1 MKKKVFK
8 IFGIVFLVVIA
19 TLIAAPFFLKG
30 KITDIIKNKVNHSVD
45 ATFDFRDANLSLF
58 SSFPNAKVSLENI
71 SLVNKTP
78 FEGDTLFSSNS
89 IELEMSIKELFK
101 DANEPITVKSLAI
114 DKALLNILVNE
125 KEEANY
131 DISKGE
137 KEESNTTNSGEN
149 SGFSFSMNSYTITN
163 TDINY
168 IDKSTGISLM
178 LKDMNHSGSGDLS
191 LATSELDTHTDALV
205 SFEMDST
212 NYLNNNKIKLDAI
225 IGIDLEKSKYTF
237 LKNKALIN
245 QLPLVFH
252 GFIQVNENNQ
262 ELDITFKT
270 PSSDFKNFLA
280 LIPEVYSKDIGN
292 VKTSGDFTVEGAFN
306 GVVDDTHIPKFNIA
320 IASHNASFKYPD
332 LPKTVQ
338 DINIDVAINNDSGIA
353 EDTYIDINKGTFRID
368 EDTFSVIANIKELM
382 GNTKVNAKL
391 KGIMNLANISKAYP
405 VPSDLDLQGLLNA
418 DISTAFDM
426 ASVEQEKYENTKT
439 QGTLQLKDFVYKSS
453 EVPNPIKLN
462 TTSVTFNPKT
472 VTLNTLEGKTGKT
485 DFKANGTIDNLLGFM
500 FNEDKVEGNFNL
512 NSNTFALDDFMVAE
526 EEMGSATSQNKTT
539 EPGSGEEKIK
549 IPSFLDC
556 TINADA
562 KTVLYDNLTLTNVK
576 GSLKIKDEKATLNN
590 MTSSML
596 GGKVGFGGQVSTKQD
611 IPTFAMQLDLD
622 KLGIAETFKSLE
634 LFKVLAPIASA
645 LQGKLDSNIEISGNL
660 TDDFTPDLGSISG
673 NVLAELL
680 SNDIDPNKAK
690 LLSSLTSNLSFLKLE
705 DIDLKG
711 VKTALTFED
720 GKVKVKPFFIN
731 YKDIKVNVSGGHNF
745 DSSLDYKATLDVP
758 AKYLGTEVTSLISKI
773 DDSSLEN
780 LTIPVTANIG
790 GLYNSPKVSTDMT
803 SGVKSLTTKLM
814 DIQKQKLINKGK
826 DKAKDLL
833 SDVLGG
839 SASENDTTQSKDKTK
854 EGVKEVLGGIL
865 GGSKQKESSENASET
880 KVDST
885 AAPKKEKDVIKEKAK
900 NILGGLLGG
909 KKKEE

>member
-8 IFGIVFLVVIA
+8 IFGIVFLVA
-19 TLIAAPFFLKG
+19 LLTLIAAPFFLKG
-30 KITDIIKNKVNHSVD
+30 KIAEIIKNKVNNSVD
-45 ATFDFRDANLSLF
+45 ATFNFTDANLSLF
-58 SSFPNAKVSLENI
+58 SNFPNAKVSLENI
-71 SLVNKTP
+71 SLVNKAP
-78 FEGDTLFSSNS
+78 FAGDTLFSSSN

-101 DANEPITVKSLAI
+101 DQNEPINIKSLTL
-114 DKALLNILVNE
+114 DKALINVLVNE

-131 DISKGE
+131 DISTSE
-137 KEESNTTNSGEN
+137 EEETTTATEESSE
-149 SGFSFSMNSYTITN
+149 FSFSMDSYAITN

-168 IDKSTGISLM
+168 IDKSTGISFM
-178 LKDMNHSGSGDLS
+178 LKNMNHSGSGDLS

-205 SFEMDST
+205 SFSMDST
-212 NYLNNNKIKLDAI
+212 NYLKNNKIKLDAI
-225 IGIDLEKSKYTF
+225 IGVDLEKSKYTF
-237 LKNKALIN
+237 LKNEAVIN
-245 QLPLVFH
+245 QLPLIFN
-252 GFIQVNENNQ
+252 GFIQINDTNQ

-280 LIPEVYSKDIGN
+280 LIPETYSKDIGN

-306 GVVDDTHIPKFNIA
+306 GIVDDTHIPKFNVA

-332 LPKTVQ
+332 LPKAVEN
-338 DINIDVAINNDSGIA
+338 INIDVAINNKTGIV
-353 EDTYIDINKGTFRID
+353 EDTYVDINKGSFRID
-368 EDTFSVIANIKELM
+368 EDRFSIVSHIKDLM
-382 GNTKVNAKL
+382 GNTKVNAQL

-405 VPSDLDLQGLLNA
+405 VPSDLDLQGILNA

-426 ASVEQEKYENTKT
+426 ASIEQEKYDNTKT
-439 QGTLQLKDFVYKSS
+439 SGTLELKNFVYKSD
-453 EVPNPIKLN
+453 EVPSPIELKS
-462 TTSVTFNPKT
+462 TAVTFNPKT

-500 FNEDKVEGNFNL
+500 FNNEKVEGNFNL
-512 NSNTFALDDFMVAE
+512 NSNTFALEDFMVAE
-526 EEMGSATSQNKTT
+526 DATETTKQESKTVET
-539 EPGSGEEKIK
+539 TTVEEKIK

-562 KTVLYDNLTLTNVK
+562 KTVIYDNLTLTDVK

-590 MTSSML
+590 MTSTML
-596 GGKVGFGGQVSTKQD
+596 GGKVGFGGEVSTKQD
-611 IPTFAMQLDLD
+611 IPTFAMQLNLD

-645 LQGKLDSNIEISGNL
+645 LQGKLDSNIEITGNL
-660 TDDFTPDLGSISG
+660 TDDFTPDLGSVSG

-690 LLSSLTSNLSFLKLE
+690 IVSSLASNLNFIKLD

-711 VKTALTFED
+711 LKTMLSFED
-720 GKVKVKPFFIN
+720 GKVTVKPFSLN
-731 YKDIKVNVSGGHNF
+731 YKDIKVNISGSHMF

-758 AKYLGTEVTSLISKI
+758 AKYLGSEVTSLIAKI
-773 DDSSLEN
+773 EDSSLDN
-780 LTIPVTANIG
+780 LTIPVTATIG

-803 SGVKSLTTKLM
+803 SGVKNLTTKLI

-826 DKAKDLL
+826 DKATDLL

-839 SASENDTTQSKDKTK
+839 NKSDKDSTSSAKSTTDN
-854 EGVKEVLGGIL
+854 VKEVLGGIL
-865 GGSKQKESSENASET
+865 GNTKKQDDSVTT
-880 KVDST
+880 KTDT
-885 AAPKKEKDVIKEKAK
+885 TTPKKDEDVIKEKAK

-909 KKKEE
+909 SKKE

>member
-8 IFGIVFLVVIA
+8 ILGIVFLVVIA

-30 KITDIIKNKVNHSVD
+30 KIADIIKNKVNHSVD
-45 ATFDFRDANLSLF
+45 ATFNFRDANLSLF
-58 SSFPNAKVSLENI
+58 SSFPNAKVRLENI
-71 SLVNKTP
+71 LLVNKAP
-78 FEGDTLFSSNS
+78 FEGDTLFSSNN

-101 DANEPITVKSLAI
+101 GANEPITIKSLAL

-131 DISKGE
+131 AISKGE
-137 KEESNTTNSGEN
+137 EEESNTTNAGEN
-149 SGFSFSMNSYTITN
+149 SGFSFSMNSYTIKN
-163 TDINY
+163 SDINY
-168 IDKSTGISLM
+168 IDKSTGISLI
-178 LKDMNHSGSGDLS
+178 LKDVNHSGSGDLS
-191 LATSELDTHTDALV
+191 LITSELNTHTDALV
-205 SFEMDST
+205 SFTLDST
-212 NYLNNNKIKLDAI
+212 NYLNKNKIKLDAVV
-225 IGIDLEKSKYTF
+225 GIDLEKSKYTF

-245 QLPLVFH
+245 QLPLVFN
-252 GFIQVNENNQ
+252 GFIQVNDNNQ

-270 PSSDFKNFLA
+270 PSSNFKNFLA

-306 GVVDDTHIPKFNIA
+306 GIVDDAHIPKFNIA

-338 DINIDVAINNDSGIA
+338 DINIDVAINNESGIA
-353 EDTYIDINKGTFRID
+353 EDTYVDINKGTFRID

-382 GNTKVNAKL
+382 GNTKVNAQL

-405 VPSDLDLQGLLNA
+405 VPSDLDLQGLLNV

-500 FNEDKVEGNFNL
+500 FNDEKVEGNFNL
-512 NSNTFALDDFMVAE
+512 NSNTFALEDFMVAK

-539 EPGSGEEKIK
+539 EPSSGEEKIK

-596 GGKVGFGGQVSTKQD
+596 GGKVGFGGEVSTKQD

-634 LFKVLAPIASA
+634 FFKVLAPIASA
-645 LQGKLDSNIEISGNL
+645 LQGKLDSNIEITGNL

-690 LLSSLTSNLSFLKLE
+690 LLSSLTSNLSFIKLD

-720 GKVKVKPFFIN
+720 GKVKVKPFSVN

-758 AKYLGTEVTSLISKI
+758 AKYLGSEVTSLISKI

-790 GLYNSPKVSTDMT
+790 GLYNSPKVSTDMA
-803 SGVKSLTTKLM
+803 SGVKSLTSKLI

-865 GGSKQKESSENASET
+865 GGSKQKESSENSSET
-880 KVDST
+880 KEDST
-885 AAPKKEKDVIKEKAK
+885 AAPKKEEDVIKEKAK

>member
-30 KITDIIKNKVNHSVD
+30 KIADIIKNKVNHSVD
-45 ATFDFRDANLSLF
+45 ATFNFRDANLSLF
-58 SSFPNAKVSLENI
+58 SSFPNAKVRLENI
-71 SLVNKTP
+71 LLVNKAP
-78 FEGDTLFSSNS
+78 FEGDTLFSSNN

-101 DANEPITVKSLAI
+101 GANEPITIKSLAL

-131 DISKGE
+131 AISKGE
-137 KEESNTTNSGEN
+137 EEESNTTNAGEN
-149 SGFSFSMNSYTITN
+149 SGFSFSMNSYTIKN
-163 TDINY
+163 SDINY
-168 IDKSTGISLM
+168 IDKSTGISLI
-178 LKDMNHSGSGDLS
+178 LKDVNHSGSGDLS
-191 LATSELDTHTDALV
+191 LITSELNTHTDALV
-205 SFEMDST
+205 SFTLDST
-212 NYLNNNKIKLDAI
+212 NYLNKNKIKLDAVV
-225 IGIDLEKSKYTF
+225 GIDLEKSKYTF

-245 QLPLVFH
+245 QLPLVFN
-252 GFIQVNENNQ
+252 GFIQVNDNNQ

-270 PSSDFKNFLA
+270 PSSNFKNFLA

-306 GVVDDTHIPKFNIA
+306 GIVDDAHIPKFNIA

-338 DINIDVAINNDSGIA
+338 DINIDVAINNESGIA
-353 EDTYIDINKGTFRID
+353 EDTYVDINKGTFRID

-382 GNTKVNAKL
+382 GNTKVNAQL

-405 VPSDLDLQGLLNA
+405 VPSDLDLQGLLNV

-500 FNEDKVEGNFNL
+500 FNDEKVEGNFNL
-512 NSNTFALDDFMVAE
+512 NSNTFALEDFMVAK

-539 EPGSGEEKIK
+539 EPSSGEEKIK

-596 GGKVGFGGQVSTKQD
+596 GGKVGFGGEVSTKQD

-634 LFKVLAPIASA
+634 FFKVLAPIASA
-645 LQGKLDSNIEISGNL
+645 LQGKLDSNIEITGNL

-690 LLSSLTSNLSFLKLE
+690 LLSSLTSNLSFIKLD

-720 GKVKVKPFFIN
+720 GKVKVKPFSVN

-758 AKYLGTEVTSLISKI
+758 AKYLGSEVTSLISKI

-790 GLYNSPKVSTDMT
+790 GLYNSPKVSTDMA
-803 SGVKSLTTKLM
+803 SGVKSLTSKLI

-865 GGSKQKESSENASET
+865 GGSKQKESSENSSET
-880 KVDST
+880 KEDST
-885 AAPKKEKDVIKEKAK
+885 AAPKKEEDVIKEKAK